1 MIESLQS
8 FKDKVSDL
16 ISELEDMRND
26 FTSEISQLEK
36 DVEDQNVKGAK
47 LDSDDFKSSSYLKSD
62 DDMNIPKD
70 DMKERAFYKGYYGKK
85 T

>member
-1 MIESLQS
+1 MIEILQT
-8 FKDKVSDL
+8 FKDKVSDH

-26 FTSEISQLEK
+26 LTSEISLLEK
-36 DVEDQNVKGAK
+36 SVEDQNVKGAK
-47 LDSDDFKSSSYLKSD
+47 LGSDDFDSSEYLKSD